1 MCRVTSVGNRESH
14 IFVISEEV
22 SLPKMSPKT
31 LSTQS
36 KKGAL
41 SPYVPDRGYMRIYS
55 WRRRMMD

>member
-36 KKGAL
+36 KNAL
-41 SPYVPDRGYMRIYS
+41 CPPTCRTGGTCGFIAGGEE
-55 WRRRMMD
+55 